1 MRTQSTNSRTWL
13 AAVLFAV
20 AAVIDFAAGT
30 SIIVAIIFAAVAVV
44 FAATALRAPDLVCEG
59 SRLVM

>member
-1 MRTQSTNSRTWL
+1 MRMQSTNSRTWL

-44 FAATALRAPDLVCEG
+44 FAATALRQG
-59 SRLVM
+59 GGRSQR